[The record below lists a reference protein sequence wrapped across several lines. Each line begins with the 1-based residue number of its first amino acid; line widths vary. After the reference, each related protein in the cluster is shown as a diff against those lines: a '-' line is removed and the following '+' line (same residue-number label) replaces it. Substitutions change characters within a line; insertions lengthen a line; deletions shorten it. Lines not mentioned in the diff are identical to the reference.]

1 MHFGETVV
9 QHGDVRL
16 QRLLRLFGR
25 GELHD
30 RRVGL
35 RVQLR
40 VTSSTHTHRHRVDVT
55 EALEVAAERHD
66 LEVTLRAMSH
76 VHVLLRDEHHLDAVL
91 HALVLYASFPCPVPT
106 TRVFALVHQL
116 RQARLIYTS
125 QKEYAPTSRAV
136 RQLTAL
142 HARHQL
148 LNDQLKRLLVHGRSS
163 RIVFAVVAVVV
174 AVYTSYYTF
183 TLHSAYSLGCSTTRE
198 S

>member
-1 MHFGETVV
+1 MHFGEAVV

-35 RVQLR
+35 RVQLWVNR
-40 VTSSTHTHRHRVDVT
+40 STHTHRHRVDIA

-66 LEVTLRAMSH
+66 LEVTLCAMSH

-91 HALVLYASFPCPVPT
+91 HALVLYVSHACPVPT
-106 TRVFALVHQL
+106 TCVLALVHQL
-116 RQARLIYTS
+116 RQARLVYAS
-125 QKEYAPTSRAV
+125 RKEHTPTPRAV
-136 RQLTAL
+136 RQLTTL

-148 LNDQLKRLLVHGRSS
+148 LNDQLERLLVHGRSR

-174 AVYTSYYTF
+174 AVYTSHDTF
-183 TLHSAYSLGCSTTRE
+183 TLHSAYSLGCSTKRE
-198 S
+198 L

>member
-1 MHFGETVV
+1 
-9 QHGDVRL
+9 
-16 QRLLRLFGR
+16 
-25 GELHD
+25 
-30 RRVGL
+30 
-35 RVQLR
+35 
-40 VTSSTHTHRHRVDVT
+40 
-55 EALEVAAERHD
+55 
-66 LEVTLRAMSH
+66 MSH

-106 TRVFALVHQL
+106 TRVLALVHQL